1 MFARTENTSTCG
13 LRLTVKPEGVR
24 VSGSA
29 SHVMGEE
36 PVPGGERSARP
47 FATWSWDGTTL
58 HIATSRH
65 GLHPLFL
72 RVFADGIGLSASIDR
87 TVLGDDPGPLNLA
100 ALAVFLRVGYFL
112 GDDTAWRDIHRV
124 GAGVSLTWSAAEGLV
139 ERSRR
144 HELQREL
151 RLGRAEARRRFDE
164 LLVES
169 VRDCLDEN
177 EVTLP
182 LSGGRDSRH
191 ILLAMHKLGRLPAR
205 CVTVEF
211 PAPRDPA
218 WDVESARQLAAH
230 VGAPHEV
237 VRSSPDYFSDC
248 LQKNERTA
256 FCADEHGWAL
266 PLVRR
271 LERQSGVILDGLG
284 GDILSAGNFTNE
296 RRITWFEQGHLGD
309 LARDLIDV
317 NETCLLRALGKEWR
331 AALSKDL
338 AIAHLE
344 QALSKHRDAPSP
356 MASFIFWNRARRE
369 LALLPYSLYSHALK
383 VRAPFLSDDLFD
395 FLLSLPIRT
404 FVDQQF
410 HDITIADAYPGARG
424 IPYDN
429 DIKRQRPLRPGRTVM
444 RARSAR
450 LLTHLRHTSVD
461 TLIDRPF
468 VASRLLVSALDG
480 RFQRL
485 GIGFERLTWLSQF
498 RPSGQGAAM
507 LRSAQHA

>member
-1 MFARTENTSTCG
+1 MFARTEKTPATG
-13 LRLTVKPEGVR
+13 LRLTTRPDGVR
-24 VSGSA
+24 AVGCA
-29 SHVMGEE
+29 SHVLGE
-36 PVPGGERSARP
+36 VRAQGGERSTRP
-47 FATWSWDGTTL
+47 FSTWSWDSTTL
-58 HIATSRH
+58 HIATSRY
-65 GLHPLFL
+65 GLYPLFL
-72 RVFADGIGLSASIDR
+72 RVFPDGVGLSSSIDG

-112 GDDTAWRDIHRV
+112 AGDTPWREIHRV
-124 GAGVSLTWSAAEGLV
+124 DAGVALTWSAAEGLV

-144 HELQREL
+144 HEEPRECL
-151 RLGRAEARRRFDE
+151 LGRAEARQRFDE

-191 ILLAMHKLGRLPAR
+191 IMLAMHRLGRLPAR
-205 CVTVEF
+205 CLTVEF

-218 WDVESARQLAAH
+218 WDVESARQLAGH
-230 VGAPHEV
+230 LGAPHEV

-248 LQKNERTA
+248 LAKNVRTA

-271 LERQSGVILDGLG
+271 LEGQEGVVLDGLG

-309 LARDLIDV
+309 LARDLFDV

-344 QALSKHRDAPSP
+344 QALAQHRGAPSP
-356 MASFIFWNRARRE
+356 IASVIFWNRARRE
-369 LALLPYSLYSHALK
+369 LAQVEGS
-383 VRAPFLSDDLFD
+383 RA
-395 FLLSLPIRT
+395 
-404 FVDQQF
+404 
-410 HDITIADAYPGARG
+410 
-424 IPYDN
+424 IP
-429 DIKRQRPLRPGRTVM
+429 
-444 RARSAR
+444 
-450 LLTHLRHTSVD
+450 
-461 TLIDRPF
+461 
-468 VASRLLVSALDG
+468 
-480 RFQRL
+480 
-485 GIGFERLTWLSQF
+485 E
-498 RPSGQGAAM
+498 
-507 LRSAQHA
+507 